1 MKITGT
7 TKIIGVFGYPV
18 KHSLSPVFQNAAFE
32 YLGLDYIYIPV
43 EVSPENLGKA
53 IEGIKALNFVGVN
66 LTIPHKKAVIQY
78 IDEIDEEARIIES
91 VNTLVNKDGWLKGY
105 STDGYGFIRSLKE
118 EKGIDI
124 SGKNVF
130 ILGAGGSAY
139 AITGASIKEGVSKI
153 YICNRTGEK
162 AELLKNTLSKRLQ
175 FQNILVV
182 PFEERN
188 DKKYWKDIDLI
199 VNTTSVGMKEGE
211 SSLIDEK
218 NIVSV
223 RLVYD
228 LVYNRKTELIQLA
241 EKNGIP
247 HMDGI
252 LMLIY
257 QGAVSFELWTGMK
270 APIEIMKRS
279 IHATY

>member
-7 TKIIGVFGYPV
+7 TKITGVFGYPV
-18 KHSLSPVFQNAAFE
+18 RHSLSPVFQNAAFE
-32 YLGLDYIYIPV
+32 YLGLDYIYIPL
-43 EVSPENLGKA
+43 EVKPDNLGKA
-53 IEGIKALNFVGVN
+53 IEGVKALNFVGVN

-91 VNTLVNKDGWLKGY
+91 VNTIVNKKGLLKGY

-139 AITGASIKEGVSKI
+139 AITGALIKGCASKI
-153 YICNRTGEK
+153 YISNRTEKK
-162 AELLKNTLSKRLQ
+162 AELLKNTLSERLQ
-175 FQNILVV
+175 FQNIFVV

-188 DKKYWKDIDLI
+188 DKKYWGDIELL

-211 SSLIDEK
+211 PSLIDEK
-218 NIVSV
+218 NIASV
-223 RLVYD
+223 KLVYD

-241 EKNGIP
+241 KKNGIP
-247 HMDGI
+247 HMDGL

-257 QGAVSFELWTGMK
+257 QGAVSFEFWTGMK
-270 APIEIMKRS
+270 APVEIMKKS
-279 IHATY
+279 IHTLT

>member
-279 IHATY
+279 IRATY

>member
-7 TKIIGVFGYPV
+7 TKITGVFGYPV

-53 IEGIKALNFVGVN
+53 IEGIKALSFVGVN

-139 AITGASIKEGVSKI
+139 AITGVSIKEGVSKI

-247 HMDGI
+247 HMDGL

-279 IHATY
+279 IHADT

>member
-1 MKITGT
+1 MRIKGT

-43 EVSPENLGKA
+43 EVKPENLGKA
-53 IEGIKALNFVGVN
+53 IEGIKALSFVGVN

-78 IDEIDEEARIIES
+78 IDEIDEEARVIES
-91 VNTLVNKDGWLKGY
+91 VNTLVNKDGRLKGY

-223 RLVYD
+223 RFVYD

-247 HMDGI
+247 HMEGL

-279 IHATY
+279 IRALT

>member
-78 IDEIDEEARIIES
+78 IDEIDEKARIIES

-279 IHATY
+279 IRATY

>member
-247 HMDGI
+247 HMDGL

-279 IHATY
+279 IHTDT